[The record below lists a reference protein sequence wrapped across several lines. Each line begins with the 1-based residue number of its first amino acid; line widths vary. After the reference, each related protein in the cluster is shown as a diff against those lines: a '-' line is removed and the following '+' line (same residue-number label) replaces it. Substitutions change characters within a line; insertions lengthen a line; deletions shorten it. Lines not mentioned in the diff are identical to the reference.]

1 MDKLIGS
8 LGESELAVMRA
19 TEPAA
24 LAELTE
30 DDLIDLHTRVR
41 RARNKY
47 TGQYRR
53 QASARVGE
61 AGARGAARPRNRRAA
76 DRAEVFEAA
85 LARVSTALAKAA
97 RRSAAELKAER
108 LSMARAA
115 RSGPATTAAPTSGG
129 TGAAAPPPRPPVK
142 SAGRQKRD
150 ASSQAAGAR
159 RQARRDSRVPPQ
171 P

>member
-1 MDKLIGS
+1 VDELIGS

-24 LAELTE
+24 LTELTE

-47 TGQYRR
+47 AGQYRR

-85 LARVSTALAKAA
+85 LARVSSALAKAA

-108 LSMARAA
+108 LSAARAA
-115 RSGPATTAAPTSGG
+115 RSGPGTDAVPTPGGSGIAAT
-129 TGAAAPPPRPPVK
+129 PRPPVK
-142 SAGRQKRD
+142 SAGRKKRD
-150 ASSQAAGAR
+150 ASSLAAGAR
-159 RQARRDSRVPPQ
+159 RQARRDSR
-171 P
+171 

>member
-1 MDKLIGS
+1 MDELIGS

-24 LAELTE
+24 LTELAE

-47 TGQYRR
+47 AGQYRR
-53 QASARVGE
+53 QAGARVGE

-97 RRSAAELKAER
+97 RRSAAELKAQR
-108 LSMARAA
+108 LSAARA
-115 RSGPATTAAPTSGG
+115 SGTGPGPDAGPEPGSTETAAR
-129 TGAAAPPPRPPVK
+129 PRPPVR

-150 ASSQAAGAR
+150 ASSLAAGAR
-159 RQARRDSRVPPQ
+159 RQARRDSR
-171 P
+171 